1 MAKKLVA
8 VIDIGSLTA
17 RLKIYELAQKKKPKV
32 IETIRKYTS
41 IGVKAL
47 RSGALQTEQINEICD
62 CLNSF
67 EIKCREYKV
76 SKIFCVATS
85 ALRDAGNRDVVLE
98 QIKTKTGFK
107 IEVLDNAMER
117 FYQNMAVKETM
128 TNFKDLVSEGT
139 MFLDIGAGSMQAT
152 VYDKSE
158 FVFSQNTVL
167 GVLRIS
173 EMLSDIQKRTTHYE
187 DVLEEFIAQDLD
199 DYHAVEPKG
208 ITYKNLI
215 AFGGETGFIKVLAGK
230 GFSDSVSITKKEFM
244 KVYEYLL
251 HTRPTD
257 ITLDNSIPSN
267 VAPLLLPA
275 ALIIKNML
283 DYTAL
288 NSVYL
293 PTASLSEGVVFNY
306 AYKNLEYKPAID
318 PMNDL
323 ISGARNIAKR
333 YKSDKKHIEFVE
345 KAALEIFDA
354 STKCTGLR
362 ERERVLLQVSAILHE
377 IGKFVNAK
385 SHNDAAQ
392 FLIEYLDLIG
402 IDRNELDIIGHV
414 VRLYPREN
422 PYSDASYLEMTA
434 EKKVLVSKLTAILR
448 LGDALD
454 SSHRQKIN
462 KITVHF
468 QNDELSIICNT
479 TNDCS
484 FEEWSFE
491 HRRNL
496 FEEIIGIKS
505 TIKVRRQV

>member
-1 MAKKLVA
+1 MKLKNILLIGMAA
-8 VIDIGSLTA
+8 FSLMA
-17 RLKIYELAQKKKPKV
+17 CNDYLEVNAPSA
-32 IETIRKYTS
+32 YT
-41 IGVKAL
+41 
-47 RSGALQTEQINEICD
+47 E
-62 CLNSF
+62 
-67 EIKCREYKV
+67 
-76 SKIFCVATS
+76 
-85 ALRDAGNRDVVLE
+85 
-98 QIKTKTGFK
+98 
-107 IEVLDNAMER
+107 
-117 FYQNMAVKETM
+117 
-128 TNFKDLVSEGT
+128 
-139 MFLDIGAGSMQAT
+139 
-152 VYDKSE
+152 E

-167 GVLRIS
+167 GALRIS
-173 EMLSDIQKRTTHYE
+173 ELLSDIQKRTTHYE

-215 AFGGETGFIKVLAGK
+215 AFGGETGFIKLLAGK
-230 GFSDSVSITKKEFM
+230 GFSESVSISKKEFM

-251 HTRPTD
+251 HTRPSD

-283 DYTAL
+283 EYTGL

-293 PTASLSEGVVFNY
+293 PIASLSEGVVFDY
-306 AYKNLEYKPAID
+306 AYRTLDYKPAID

-354 STKCTGLR
+354 STKVTGLK
-362 ERERVLLQVSAILHE
+362 ERDRLLLQLSAILHE

-385 SHNDAAQ
+385 SHNDVAQ
-392 FLIEYLDLIG
+392 FLIEYLELIG
-402 IDRNELDIIGHV
+402 IDSTELDIIAHV

-422 PYSDASYLEMTA
+422 PYSDASYLELLP

-448 LGDALD
+448 LADALD
-454 SSHRQKIN
+454 SSHRQKIS
-462 KITVHF
+462 KTLVHL
-468 QNDELSIICNT
+468 QNDELTISCNT
-479 TNDCS
+479 TSDCS

-505 TIKVRRQV
+505 IIKIRRQV